1 MPATRRGNQARA
13 GRQDLVTR
21 VQRVWGESPFY
32 QAQLN
37 GPAPDRLYHQP
48 TDPRAPDRTLA
59 EALFRGRLVIGA
71 ESVECEGEVERIWD
85 LVGTTGPL
93 HSFLHDFSWLRHAE
107 AMGDAGARRARRLI
121 GAWLDRCERWSPDAW
136 TPYLTG
142 ERLTQLCCHAP
153 LALRGEDALWRSR
166 LLSSMA
172 RQTRHLARVC
182 HRAETGYER
191 LMAAAGLALAGLCL
205 PGCEE
210 QAERGLELLRRELR
224 LQVRP
229 DGGHISRNPSQQL
242 AIVIRLQMVLKA
254 LEARRMTV
262 PGFLRHT
269 VGRMAANALFFRCG
283 DGSLAVFNGGYE
295 DDPKSLLVVR
305 QALDDDSVPQEFA
318 RHSGFQRLEAVRAVV
333 IVDVSQGRGP
343 DRFDG
348 SASFHFSSG
357 RSRIVVNCGNG
368 AHLSGEWGRA
378 LRQAAAHSTLSSDPP
393 LMLFGSGAIAH
404 RRAEDMRGQF
414 LEIERRANTETPGCP
429 RHLRRLYLSAGGD
442 DLRGEDAILYP
453 SEALARAWRIR
464 FHLYPGVKASLAR
477 DGRSVILAL
486 PNREGWRF
494 RTDAPV
500 VRLEKSVYCGAGG
513 LPAATEQIVLAPD
526 GLEVGEGEAI
536 VVKWAFRRLDGAWGA
551 EGDDGKFERD

>member
-1 MPATRRGNQARA
+1 MAASRRGNQARV
-13 GRQDLVTR
+13 GGQDLVAR

-32 QAQLN
+32 QARLN

-48 TDPRAPDRTLA
+48 TDPRTPDRALA
-59 EALFRGRLVIGA
+59 ESLFRGRLAIGA
-71 ESVECEGEVERIWD
+71 ESVDCEGEVERIWD
-85 LVGTTGPL
+85 LVVASGPL
-93 HSFLHDFSWLRHAE
+93 HSFLHDFSWLRHAGAVGE
-107 AMGDAGARRARRLI
+107 AGLRPARRLI
-121 GAWLDRCERWSPDAW
+121 RAWLDRCERWSPDAW

-191 LMAAAGLALAGLCL
+191 LMTAAGLALAGLCL

-224 LQVRP
+224 LQIRP

-254 LEARRMTV
+254 LEARRMPV

-283 DGSLAVFNGGYE
+283 DGALAVFNGGYE
-295 DDPKSLLVVR
+295 DDPKSVLAVR
-305 QALDDDSVPQEFA
+305 QALDDDTVPQGFA
-318 RHSGFQRLEAVRAVV
+318 RHSGFQRLEAARAVV
-333 IVDVSQGRGP
+333 IADVSTGRGP
-343 DRFDG
+343 GRFDG
-348 SASFHFSSG
+348 AASVHFSSG
-357 RSRIVVNCGNG
+357 RGRIVVNCGNG
-368 AHLSGEWGRA
+368 AHLPGEWGRA

-393 LMLFGSGAIAH
+393 LALFSGGAIAH
-404 RRAEDMRGQF
+404 RRAEDIRGQF
-414 LEIERRANTETPGCP
+414 LEIERRATVETPDCP

-442 DLRGEDAILYP
+442 DLRGEDVIFHP
-453 SEALARAWRIR
+453 PEALARAWRIR
-464 FHLYPGVKASLAR
+464 FHLHPGVKASLAR

-486 PNREGWRF
+486 PAREGWRF

-500 VRLEKSVYCGAGG
+500 LRLEKSVYCGAGG

-526 GLEVGEGEAI
+526 GLEVGDREAI
-536 VVKWAFRRLDGAWGA
+536 VVKWAFRRLDGAWSA
-551 EGDDGKFERD
+551 EGG